1 MEYRKIT
8 RVVAWFAIIIFV
20 IIAINPVSA
29 GSLSQKSSIIPLA
42 LSAEENQGCSNLDVV
57 FIVDQSWAM
66 SAPGT
71 QEAVDPLDQRKF
83 AVDAMIDLLTGL
95 ALDQCPGTHHRISVI
110 SYGSTV
116 RTNLKMYSINPETA
130 EEANELRDEAGIKKN
145 IVADNMG
152 SDNNPE
158 AAFAEAAKIWRTT
171 PAIDDDDDA
180 NRKKIIIFLTNGIS
194 KNSPGDYAKSTEL
207 VKYQVNGLF
216 PFDENLLKLEA
227 CLSKLRKQ
235 SEDGFVP
242 PEEASVC
249 MAEYP
254 VNQETYDNSTY
265 IWTVFLKPPGYE
277 KYGQA
282 YEGMISNYAE
292 MSKAHGGEA
301 IELKANSRKDV
312 PSTFR
317 NILSYLAGVRPVL
330 LNCGEFSMN
339 PYLREARLTVYKI
352 DPEIK
357 INLAYKDQAGTQY
370 SLLEG
375 KSSSPEAF
383 KVRDYYSFGANE
395 AYILSYPYG
404 GIWQLTADNC
414 QGLDTYYE
422 QVDIDTSQNLS
433 IPDLI
438 PQYEVAPFYD
448 PEHPQ
453 PLVYQMH
460 DKTTGILIPQA
471 SHPRF
476 VVDTTATVTS
486 PAGDTKE
493 YSLNWDAV
501 KQSFVSTEPLQVA
514 VAGMYDVHVVGTT
527 YTHEGNPSPLNTV
540 NPELVFDKPITLF
553 DISTQFE
560 VAPVT
565 PFTIDIVNPPLGV
578 SKNVHATTFD
588 RWPPLEVAPLSIS
601 IRLLDRDGNLLTKP
615 EEYLKSTQDVFTAHV
630 EGEGQTSA
638 EIKLQPDANN
648 PGYFTGE
655 IPAFEVVGGEQKVIV
670 VMDES
675 AMLKDRRPYNRE
687 VESDF
692 SRLDDLFHTPA
703 FWQFLLLAFITW
715 FIVSIIV
722 YFAVRTNKVSG
733 TLLFQDGPA
742 TITEFNLASG
752 KNWRV
757 IGPRELKNYPQ
768 LGLKKVQ
775 VTNTARR
782 KMPKTG
788 DDLSGTYSDSDTQFG
803 VHVSGVAYDGRK
815 FDMDLAQEQSVTYD
829 GNTPFMMMYQPLNK

>member
-1 MEYRKIT
+1 M
-8 RVVAWFAIIIFV
+8 
-20 IIAINPVSA
+20 
-29 GSLSQKSSIIPLA
+29 
-42 LSAEENQGCSNLDVV
+42 V

-95 ALDQCPGTHHRISVI
+95 ALDQCPGTNHRISVI
-110 SYGSTV
+110 SYGSSV
-116 RTNLKMYSINPETA
+116 RTNLKMYSISPETA
-130 EEANELRDEAGIKKN
+130 EEANELRDENGIKKSV
-145 IVADNMG
+145 VADNLG

-171 PAIDDDDDA
+171 PAIDDKDGI
-180 NRKKIIIFLTNGIS
+180 NRKKVIIFLTNGIS
-194 KNSPGDYAKSTEL
+194 KNSPGDYAKSTEV
-207 VKYQVNGLF
+207 VKNQVNGLF
-216 PFDENLLKLEA
+216 PFDGNLLKLEA
-227 CLSKLRKQ
+227 CLSKLRKRVRMDMCLQ
-235 SEDGFVP
+235 R
-242 PEEASVC
+242 EASVC
-249 MAEYP
+249 MADYP
-254 VNQETYDNSTY
+254 VDQEAYNNSTY

-282 YEGMISNYAE
+282 YEGMISHYDE
-292 MSKAHGGEA
+292 MSETHGGDA

-330 LNCGEFSMN
+330 LNCGEFAMN

-352 DPEIK
+352 DPDIK
-357 INLAYKDQAGTQY
+357 ITLAYKDQDGVQH

-375 KSSSPEAF
+375 NSSSLEAF
-383 KVRDYYSFGANE
+383 NVKDYYSFGANE

-438 PQYEVAPFYD
+438 PQYEVEPFYD

-453 PLVYQMH
+453 PLVYEMH
-460 DKTTGILIPQA
+460 DKTTGNLISQA

-476 VVDTTATVTS
+476 VVSTTATVTS
-486 PAGDTKE
+486 PAGDIKE
-493 YSLNWDAV
+493 YTLNWDNA
-501 KQSFVSTEPLQVA
+501 KQSFVSTEPLQVS
-514 VAGMYDVHVVGTT
+514 VSGIYGVHVVGTT
-527 YTHEGNPSPLNTV
+527 YTHEGSPSPLNTV
-540 NPELVFDKPITLF
+540 VPDLVFDKPYTLF
-553 DISTQFE
+553 DLETQFE

-565 PFTIDIVNPPLGV
+565 PFTIEIVNPPLGI
-578 SKNVHATTFD
+578 SKNVHATAFD
-588 RWPPLEVAPLSIS
+588 RWPPLDVAPLPIS
-601 IRLLDRDGNLLTKP
+601 IRLLDRDGNMLINP

-630 EGEGQTSA
+630 EGEGQTST

-655 IPAFEVVGGEQKVIV
+655 IVDFEVVGGEQKVIV

-687 VESDF
+687 VRSDF

-703 FWQFLLLAFITW
+703 FWQFLLIAFIIW
-715 FIVSIIV
+715 VIVSIVV

-733 TLLFQDGPA
+733 TLVFQDGSA
-742 TITEFNLASG
+742 LLAEFNCKRQELAG
-752 KNWRV
+752 NWA
-757 IGPRELKNYPQ
+757 
-768 LGLKKVQ
+768 
-775 VTNTARR
+775 T
-782 KMPKTG
+782 
-788 DDLSGTYSDSDTQFG
+788 
-803 VHVSGVAYDGRK
+803 
-815 FDMDLAQEQSVTYD
+815 
-829 GNTPFMMMYQPLNK
+829 